1 MKIIQSKITLARKL
15 LFAAFILVLMLA
27 SMFVF
32 EGFSFY
38 ARAQNGTNIALH
50 KPVSSSGRSGETAI
64 TDGSLDWYWEAEPY
78 PAMYEIDLQ
87 DVYDVTSVKVYPFA
101 DGGRYYHYS
110 IYYSPNG
117 RDYMLFAQ
125 KSESVID
132 PSDGTSYS
140 APGGSVVA
148 RYIRVEMTFNSA
160 NTAVHMRETEVYGTL
175 NTEYVDEVPQS
186 DPNDPSNVA
195 YLKSTSSNFTGMS
208 SSLLTDGSLTS
219 VWLTRYAPAYAD
231 IDLGENYLVS
241 DIVLFFPEGEG
252 YFNYTVYGSCDGDSY
267 ERIFRKNNDDM
278 PASGG
283 DVIDAGDGEYRFI
296 RVYLQYQL
304 GRNCVTLSEVRVHG
318 TPTGRNTGALREGS
332 LEEILGLEDF
342 SETEY
347 AKPVTQEETIANVYG
362 IIERNVGKLYC
373 GWFEFELSEADN
385 GNDYFELSDAAN
397 GKIHITAN
405 SGVTLAS
412 GVNYYFKHYANVNI
426 TEQAGNALMPLNVVR
441 IGTPVR
447 RETPYLVRYAFNYC
461 TMDYSFAFYDEEDW
475 QKEYDWL
482 ALNGVTLVLDLTGQE
497 AVWIK
502 FLMNFGYSYD
512 EAKAWLCGPTYYAW
526 QFMDNMEIYGGGVPD
541 GWVKERLE
549 SARRMQRW
557 RLSLGMQTCLQ
568 GYAGMIPKNF
578 SDYSPETPILD
589 QGTWCGQDRP
599 DMVRTDS
606 AEYDTFS
613 RLFYEAQD
621 WAFGATS
628 DYYAVDPFHEG
639 GIRPSDLSDKIIAEE
654 VMQSLLEYDADGVWV
669 IQAWHSNPS
678 NELLH
683 GLGEN
688 KDEHA
693 LILDLCAVEAPK
705 WNRVKYGEDGEGGMV
720 IDEIEFNSTPWVWCS
735 LENYGGN
742 PSMDGELQNMI
753 DQLTLARENA
763 LYLRGIG
770 LISEAT
776 LDNPAVYNML
786 FDMAWESFTAQEWLE
801 DYITARYGRYSES
814 AQQAWEIL
822 NDTVYSK
829 PGWYRTSPQVMTL
842 MPESA
847 GKQALPYDNADLQ
860 KALAL
865 LLEDFD
871 VLCVSE
877 GYRYDLVELMR
888 QIVNNYSVE
897 LFNRVYE
904 AYETLS
910 AAEFN
915 YLSERFLDSF
925 ELMDAVLG
933 CRPEW
938 LAGEWI
944 GKAQDW
950 GEMIGNDFAADAF
963 SDNAMTL
970 ITSWADLL
978 TMRALTDYAQ
988 RTYQGMLID
997 VYQARW
1003 KVYLEKLG
1011 NNLETGAE
1019 ITRLSTDDYY
1029 HLYRQWIMSGKEYT
1043 REANEGY
1050 DYLWQ
1055 IAERVLTETESNVSA
1070 SANSYGNLLFEE
1082 LIARVEGM
1090 DRDLYTQ
1097 EQLAQIDAAAARAK
1111 ELAEKTLTRSEYLT
1125 AVEELYDTIP
1135 SAIADSSKEAAV
1147 DPIEP
1152 ETPETP
1158 DDDAS
1163 GAVPADNLGLVIGLS
1178 VGGAVIAAAAIVT
1191 LIVLLRRKNSR

>member
-1 MKIIQSKITLARKL
+1 MNMCQSKITLARKL
-15 LFAAFILVLMLA
+15 LLAAFILALVLA
-27 SMFVF
+27 SMLAIGAPVDA
-32 EGFSFY
+32 E
-38 ARAQNGTNIALH
+38 AQNGTNIALN
-50 KPVSSSGRSGETAI
+50 KPVSSSGRSGETEI

-87 DVYDVTSVKVYPFA
+87 AVYDVTSVKVYPFA

-117 RDYMLFAQ
+117 RDYALFAQ
-125 KSESVID
+125 KSDSVPES
-132 PSDGTSYS
+132 SDGTSYS
-140 APGGSVVA
+140 APDGSVIA
-148 RYIRVEMTFNSA
+148 RYIRVEMTFNSS

-175 NTEYVDEVPQS
+175 NTEYTDEVPQS
-186 DPNDPSNVA
+186 DPDDPSNVA
-195 YLKSTSSNFTGMS
+195 YLKPTSSNFTGMPS
-208 SSLLTDGSLTS
+208 SVLTDGSLSS
-219 VWLTRYAPAYAD
+219 VWLTRYAPVYAD

-241 DIVLFFPEGEG
+241 DIVLLFPQGES
-252 YFNYTVYGSCDGDSY
+252 YFNYTVYGSCDGDAY
-267 ERIFRKNNDDM
+267 ERIFRKNNDEM
-278 PASGG
+278 PAAGG
-283 DVIDAGDGEYRFI
+283 DVIEAGDAEYRFI
-296 RVYLQYQL
+296 RVYLQYQS
-304 GRNCVTLSEVRVHG
+304 GCNSVTLSEVRVHG

-332 LEEILGLEDF
+332 LEEILGLGDF

-347 AKPVTQEETIANVYG
+347 AQPVTQEETIANVYG
-362 IIERNVGKLYC
+362 IIERTVGKLYC
-373 GWFEFELSEADN
+373 GWFEFELADAEN
-385 GNDYFELSDAAN
+385 GNDYFALSDAAN

-405 SGVTLAS
+405 SGVNLAS
-412 GVNYYFKHYANVNI
+412 GVNYYFKNYANVNI
-426 TEQAGNALMPLNVVR
+426 TEQAGNTLMPLNVVR
-441 IGTPVR
+441 VGTPVR
-447 RETPYLVRYAFNYC
+447 RETPYSVRYAFNYC
-461 TMDYSFAFYDEEDW
+461 TMDYSFAFFDEEDW

-606 AEYDTFS
+606 AEYDEFS

-628 DYYAVDPFHEG
+628 NYYAVDPFHEG

-654 VMQSLLEYDADGVWV
+654 VLQSLLEYDADGVWV

-678 NELLH
+678 NDLLH

-688 KDEHA
+688 KDDHA

-705 WNRVKYGEDGEGGMV
+705 WNRIEYGEDGEGGMV

-770 LISEAT
+770 MISEAT

-786 FDMAWESFTAQEWLE
+786 FDMVWESFTAEEWLE
-801 DYITARYGRYSES
+801 NYITARYGRYSES
-814 AQQAWEIL
+814 AQEAWQIL

-829 PGWYRTSPQVMTL
+829 AGWYRTSPQVMTL
-842 MPESA
+842 MPETA
-847 GKQALPYDNADLQ
+847 GKQALPYDNAELQ
-860 KALAL
+860 RALVL

-904 AYETLS
+904 AYEMLS

-915 YLSERFLDSF
+915 NLSAKFLDTF

-938 LAGEWI
+938 LAGEWV
-944 GKAQDW
+944 GKARDW
-950 GEMIGNDFAADAF
+950 GEMLGNDFAADAF
-963 SDNAMTL
+963 ADNAMTL
-970 ITSWADLL
+970 ITSWADMM
-978 TMRALTDYAQ
+978 TMRALPDYAQ
-988 RTYQGMLID
+988 RTYQGMLLD
-997 VYQARW
+997 VYQTRW
-1003 KVYLEKLG
+1003 SVYLEKLAD
-1011 NNLETGAE
+1011 NLETGAE

-1029 HLYRQWIMSGKEYT
+1029 HFYRQWIMSAKDYT
-1043 REANEGY
+1043 READESY
-1050 DYLWQ
+1050 DHLWQ
-1055 IAERVLTETESNVSA
+1055 IAERVLNETRATVSA
-1070 SANSYGNLLFEE
+1070 SASAHGNVLFEE
-1082 LIARVEGM
+1082 LIARIEGA
-1090 DRDLYTQ
+1090 DRALYTQ
-1097 EQLAQIDAAAARAK
+1097 EQLAQMDAAAVRAE
-1111 ELAEKTLTRSEYLT
+1111 ELMATTLTRSEYLT
-1125 AVEELYDTIP
+1125 AVEELYEAIP
-1135 SAIADSSKEAAV
+1135 DVIANSSAEASVEPIAPA
-1147 DPIEP
+1147 P
-1152 ETPETP
+1152 PETP
-1158 DDDAS
+1158 DDDLS
-1163 GAVPADNLGLVIGLS
+1163 PAVPADNSGLVIGLS
-1178 VGGAVIAAAAIVT
+1178 VGAAAVVIAAVAAT
-1191 LIVLLRRKNSR
+1191 IVLLRRKNNR